1 MCRLTTVDSRQR
13 SWRRGTGQ
21 TTDETQRSGQPVST
35 RVETRGACNFM
46 WRRACSYQ
54 TCPLLAGQPRP
65 EEISGA
71 ERERARE
78 PAAAREQTSSNRRNA
93 MRSRIT
99 FMMFGPIDRR
109 DRIVHGVPSRPAI
122 HRTYA
127 ALASESDD
135 LSPGRVGSRRQRVTQ
150 TRSRGFGGTGQAR
163 AARRDP
169 TCFTFYT
176 ACKPREQAT
185 LGNTR
190 PQTR

>member
-1 MCRLTTVDSRQR
+1 
-13 SWRRGTGQ
+13 
-21 TTDETQRSGQPVST
+21 
-35 RVETRGACNFM
+35 
-46 WRRACSYQ
+46 
-54 TCPLLAGQPRP
+54 
-65 EEISGA
+65 
-71 ERERARE
+71 
-78 PAAAREQTSSNRRNA
+78 
-93 MRSRIT
+93 
-99 FMMFGPIDRR
+99 MMFGPIDRR

-135 LSPGRVGSRRQRVTQ
+135 LSPGRVGSRRQLASHADETE

>member
-1 MCRLTTVDSRQR
+1 
-13 SWRRGTGQ
+13 
-21 TTDETQRSGQPVST
+21 
-35 RVETRGACNFM
+35 
-46 WRRACSYQ
+46 
-54 TCPLLAGQPRP
+54 
-65 EEISGA
+65 
-71 ERERARE
+71 
-78 PAAAREQTSSNRRNA
+78 
-93 MRSRIT
+93 
-99 FMMFGPIDRR
+99 MMFGPIDRR

-135 LSPGRVGSRRQRVTQ
+135 LSPGRVGSRRQRVT
-150 TRSRGFGGTGQAR
+150 RRRDRDEIERRFGGTGQAR

>member
-1 MCRLTTVDSRQR
+1 
-13 SWRRGTGQ
+13 
-21 TTDETQRSGQPVST
+21 
-35 RVETRGACNFM
+35 
-46 WRRACSYQ
+46 
-54 TCPLLAGQPRP
+54 
-65 EEISGA
+65 
-71 ERERARE
+71 
-78 PAAAREQTSSNRRNA
+78 
-93 MRSRIT
+93 
-99 FMMFGPIDRR
+99 MMFGPIDRR

-185 LGNTR
+185 LR
-190 PQTR
+190 VKPLPQAHTMSRVNDCERVS

>member
-1 MCRLTTVDSRQR
+1 
-13 SWRRGTGQ
+13 
-21 TTDETQRSGQPVST
+21 
-35 RVETRGACNFM
+35 
-46 WRRACSYQ
+46 
-54 TCPLLAGQPRP
+54 
-65 EEISGA
+65 
-71 ERERARE
+71 
-78 PAAAREQTSSNRRNA
+78 
-93 MRSRIT
+93 
-99 FMMFGPIDRR
+99 MMFGPIDRR

-185 LGNTR
+185 VGNTR